1 MYTLELTSSQMLMLR
16 QMIESDMFMSEQ
28 DMPDYKDEEYLLYFL
43 DRCQVYNQVLEELD
57 T

>member
-1 MYTLELTSSQMLMLR
+1 MYTIELTSSQMLMLR

-28 DMPDYKDEEYLLYFL
+28 DVPDYKDEEHLTYLL
-43 DRCQVYNQVLEELD
+43 DRCQVYNQVLEELS